1 MHVIVHNILSLKRAE
16 AVPQGAEG
24 FDSPNGQ
31 VRFLLVH
38 GAKLCN
44 IRACKGFDRGLKVSI
59 SSGRSPVKNR
69 QLKLNA
75 NNEFAM
81 VA

>member
-16 AVPQGAEG
+16 AVPRGAEG

-38 GAKLCN
+38 GAKPC
-44 IRACKGFDRGLKVSI
+44 CYGLVKVST
-59 SSGRSPVKNR
+59 GV
-69 QLKLNA
+69 
-75 NNEFAM
+75 
-81 VA
+81 